1 MSGHHR
7 EGLRKH
13 SCTGSHL
20 EKDCTTILAKEN
32 MKETKKGV
40 ELKLFQFQLVNSKAA
55 FLRGCLLG
63 TRICCIALR
72 GRSPLVPLI

>member
-1 MSGHHR
+1 MSGHRR
-7 EGLRKH
+7 ESLRKH

-20 EKDCTTILAKEN
+20 EKDCRTILAKEN

-55 FLRGCLLG
+55 FLRRCLLG
-63 TRICCIALR
+63 TRLCCIALR
-72 GRSPLVPLI
+72 GRSPPVPLI